1 MDSLIQYSPKKPDLI
16 IGDLDSLSSK
26 SKDTFLNQTLKI
38 EDQNKNDLTKAVEFA
53 ISKKAE
59 KIILLGT
66 SGGREDH
73 AIANFSLYFEYA
85 KKCANKIDLK
95 IYTDHGKI
103 SVVKSGQKIKSF
115 IGEKIS
121 FFTENSTVVLNCID
135 LKWPLVN
142 KSFDSFWQ
150 GSLNESLSDE
160 LVVEFK
166 NGVCLV
172 FQNYTNK
179 I

>member
-16 IGDLDSLSSK
+16 IGDLDSLSSENK
-26 SKDTFLNQTLKI
+26 KIFSNIILKVT
-38 EDQNKNDLTKAVEFA
+38 DQQSNDLTKAVNFA
-53 ISKKAE
+53 ISKNTH
-59 KIILLGT
+59 KIILLGA

-73 AIANFSLYFEYA
+73 AIANFSLFFEYA
-85 KKCANKIDLK
+85 KKIDLK